1 MSDDRGAVP
10 APGHSWGHRLRSA
23 IGARG
28 RLCVGIDP
36 HPSLLRAWGLPESAE
51 GVEAFSEIC
60 VEAFVGEVAL
70 VKPQVA
76 FFEVYGSAGY
86 AVLERTISV
95 VRSAGTLVVA
105 DAKRGDIGS
114 TMAAYA
120 QSWLGEGS
128 PLVSDAVTASP
139 YLGFGALDPALSLA
153 SETGRGVFVL
163 ARTSNPEGGG
173 LQGARVTESSE
184 SSQLSASTPH
194 EVSVAQS
201 VVDDAAAYNRDGN
214 DTVGLVVGATRGHG
228 LNLSEFSGPILAPGL
243 GAQGAT
249 VADLA
254 EIFYD
259 SRELLL
265 PNTSRD
271 VLRHGPSVSAL
282 REAAERVRDEVEAGL
297 A

>member
-1 MSDDRGAVP
+1 MSQL
-10 APGHSWGHRLRSA
+10 SWGSRLRSA
-23 IGARG
+23 IADRG

-36 HPSLLRAWGLPESAE
+36 HPSLLRAWGLPETAG
-51 GVEAFSEIC
+51 GVETFAEIC
-60 VEAFVGEVAL
+60 VEAFVGDVAL

-76 FFEVYGSAGY
+76 FFEAYGSAGY

-95 VRSAGTLVVA
+95 VRAAGTLVVA

-114 TMAAYA
+114 TMAAYSQA
-120 QSWLGEGS
+120 WLGEDA
-128 PLVSDAVTASP
+128 PLASDAVTVSP
-139 YLGFGALDPALSLA
+139 YLGFGALDPAVALA
-153 SETGRGVFVL
+153 TEHGRGLFVL
-163 ARTSNPEGGG
+163 ARTSNPEGGQ
-173 LQGARVTESSE
+173 LQGARLLGDELDAAD
-184 SSQLSASTPH
+184 LSGVPAG
-194 EVSVAQS
+194 EGVSVAQS
-201 VVDDAAAYNRDGN
+201 IVDAAVAQNRDGR
-214 DTVGLVVGATRGHG
+214 DTIGLVVGATRGHG
-228 LNLSEFSGPILAPGL
+228 LDLSEFSGPILAPGL

-254 EIFYD
+254 EIFRD

-282 REAAERVRDEVEAGL
+282 REAAERVRDEVENGL

>member
-1 MSDDRGAVP
+1 MSQ
-10 APGHSWGHRLRSA
+10 HSWGDRLRA
-23 IGARG
+23 AVAARG

-36 HPSLLRAWGLPESAE
+36 HPSLLRAWGLPETAG
-51 GVEAFSEIC
+51 GVETFAEIC
-60 VEAFVGEVAL
+60 VEAFVGDVAL

-76 FFEVYGSAGY
+76 FFEAYGAAGY

-95 VRSAGTLVVA
+95 VRAAGTLVVA

-114 TMAAYA
+114 TMAAYSQA
-120 QSWLGEGS
+120 WLGADS
-128 PLVSDAVTASP
+128 PLSSDAVTVSP
-139 YLGFGALDPALSLA
+139 YLGFGALEPAVTLA
-153 SETGRGVFVL
+153 TEGGRGLFVL
-163 ARTSNPEGGG
+163 ARTSNPEGGV
-173 LQGARVTESSE
+173 LQGARIPEESV
-184 SSQLSASTPH
+184 SADQT
-194 EVSVAQS
+194 VSVAQS
-201 VVDDAAAYNRDGN
+201 IVDAAAAQNRDGR
-214 DTVGLVVGATRGHG
+214 DTVGLVIGATRGHG
-228 LNLSEFSGPILAPGL
+228 LDLSEFSGPILAPGL

-254 EIFYD
+254 EIFAD